1 MRLACSRRAMW
12 LCMPATI
19 AVESVTS
26 PPGAT
31 LMGGHQQSAYG
42 LAQALLIAHHR
53 DRECGA
59 GHHSPLATA
68 QAQGATRLAKSA
80 ADPRSTRRSEGGPPR
95 LNDWEQPPRRSVP
108 SAPRSS
114 HEQEL
119 RATIIALV
127 SIPSSWLM
135 AGKKRD
141 RPRSH
146 LHLAAPPRVPP
157 RGDGEGDS
165 LIREPSW
172 LYVEAEPLCMPAR
185 PIAHR
190 FEMAK
195 SHSSPAPSIL
205 ARRRPPSF
213 PGASIEARSALGC
226 TRQTRAVAIPR
237 SVTLSVRTGEG
248 GPGSCA
254 GT

>member
-1 MRLACSRRAMW
+1 MPSGQSDVTAQVVLDTGAARLRGSQGRSTHLRLACSRRAMW

-42 LAQALLIAHHR
+42 LAQALLIAYHR

-68 QAQGATRLAKSA
+68 QAQGATRLAKPA

-146 LHLAAPPRVPP
+146 RPPCGAA
-157 RGDGEGDS
+157 
-165 LIREPSW
+165 
-172 LYVEAEPLCMPAR
+172 
-185 PIAHR
+185 
-190 FEMAK
+190 
-195 SHSSPAPSIL
+195 SSST
-205 ARRRPPSF
+205 ARRW
-213 PGASIEARSALGC
+213 
-226 TRQTRAVAIPR
+226 
-237 SVTLSVRTGEG
+237 
-248 GPGSCA
+248 
-254 GT
+254 